1 MTECAVDEGRVKDD
15 DFWMGLALEEAAK
28 ARRLSPPNPAVGAVI
43 VRDGRVIGRG
53 FTQQTGGPHAEVMA
67 LMDAAARV
75 ESVEGATIYVTL
87 EPCSHWGRTPP
98 CALAIVEHRIGRV
111 VTSVADP
118 KPQVAGRG
126 LKMIRDAGIEVTEG
140 VRSKEGWLSNRG
152 FLTRMTTGRPWVRM
166 KCAATLDGRTAFP
179 DGRSQWITGP
189 AAREDSQYWRAVS
202 GAVVTG
208 IGTVLAE
215 DRKSVV

>member
-15 DFWMGLALEEAAK
+15 DFWMGLALEEAG
-28 ARRLSPPNPAVGAVI
+28 RPAGFLRPIWSVGAVI

-53 FTQQTGGPHAEVMA
+53 LHAADGRSHAEVMA
-67 LMDAAARV
+67 LRDAAARG

-118 KPQVAGRG
+118 NPQVAGRG

-140 VRSKEGWLSNRG
+140 VRAKRDGSP
-152 FLTRMTTGRPWVRM
+152 TG
-166 KCAATLDGRTAFP
+166 AFSP
-179 DGRSQWITGP
+179 
-189 AAREDSQYWRAVS
+189 V
-202 GAVVTG
+202 
-208 IGTVLAE
+208 
-215 DRKSVV
+215 